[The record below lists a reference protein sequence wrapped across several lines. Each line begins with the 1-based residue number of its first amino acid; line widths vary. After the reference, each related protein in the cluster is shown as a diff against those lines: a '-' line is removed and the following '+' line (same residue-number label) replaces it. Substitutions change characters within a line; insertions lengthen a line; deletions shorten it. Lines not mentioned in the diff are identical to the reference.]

1 MTRQAVTT
9 HAAPTGSHRRRAG
22 GRLALV
28 ASAFALVVT
37 ALGVNASA
45 SVAPRGS
52 ATSSASSPRLAP
64 TALYPI
70 GVADPS
76 EPSGFAPPLPTSM
89 SGYRETYVNDFSG
102 TSLPAG
108 WYTFSGEPGGD
119 PGGLLAS
126 SHVQVANGELQL
138 LTTYVP
144 SVGKW
149 VTGGLCQCG
158 LGHVFG
164 AYFVRS
170 RITGP
175 GPNEAELL
183 WPKNNTWP
191 PEIDFN
197 ETGSFSMRTTSTLH
211 YGVNN
216 KMTHGNININM
227 TRWHTWG
234 VVWTR
239 SLIVYT
245 VDGRV
250 WGRIGTTAHIPR
262 IPMTLDL
269 EQRTSCQP
277 VKYCPHAPATMQVDW
292 VAEFNRP

>member
-175 GPNEAELL
+175 GR
-183 WPKNNTWP
+183 
-191 PEIDFN
+191 
-197 ETGSFSMRTTSTLH
+197 GRT
-211 YGVNN
+211 
-216 KMTHGNININM
+216 
-227 TRWHTWG
+227 
-234 VVWTR
+234 
-239 SLIVYT
+239 
-245 VDGRV
+245 
-250 WGRIGTTAHIPR
+250 A
-262 IPMTLDL
+262 
-269 EQRTSCQP
+269 
-277 VKYCPHAPATMQVDW
+277 
-292 VAEFNRP
+292 VAEEQHVAARDRFQRDGIILDAYDVDPSLRREQQDDPRQHQHQHDQMAHVGCRVDQVVDRLHRRRPGLGKNRHDGPYPKDSHDPRSGAAHLVSAREVLPARSGHDAGRLGR